1 MNNNAALGE
10 ILYIISNYY
19 KGKIDSSKLI
29 WGKKYRNSLRDA
41 LDIMNLIVC
50 NIGADI
56 QMKKNEIDELYNF
69 IIKNIGT
76 IFIKPK
82 VNLEDIPCILLD
94 GTENEILTKKQ
105 LQIQNIM
112 SDILYE
118 CKELLFNRN
127 RNYKKKIKSLLMVL
141 HNLPMVYVNSQKNRI
156 FDVNLFEVSDD
167 EALSYAES
175 YLESNNSLN

>member
-29 WGKKYRNSLRDA
+29 WGKEYRSSLGEA

-50 NIGADI
+50 NIGADS
-56 QMKKNEIDELYNF
+56 QMKKNEIDSLYNF

-76 IFIKPK
+76 VFIKPK

-112 SDILYE
+112 SDILHE
-118 CKELLFNRN
+118 CKELLFYKK
-127 RNYKKKIKSLLMVL
+127 RNYKKKIKYLLMAL
-141 HNLPMVYVNSQKNRI
+141 HNLPMVYVKPQKNRI
-156 FDVNLFEVSDD
+156 FGVNIFEVRDD

-175 YLESNNSLN
+175 YSESKNSLN